1 MAAKTRRSGTAEVA
15 GVELTHPERV
25 LYPDQGLT
33 KLDLARYYERV
44 AGRLLPHLEG
54 RPLSL
59 VRCPAG
65 REGSCFYQK
74 HLGEGFPRKVERV
87 EIEESDGA
95 IGVYGVAGS
104 LAAVVSLVQ
113 MGVLEIHTWGCRR
126 DRLERPDRVVFDV
139 DPAPGLA
146 WEAVVETAVELRATL
161 DGLGLASFV
170 KTTGGKGLHVVVPLV
185 RRHGWDAVKAFSR
198 AVAER
203 LVRRRP
209 DHYLATASKEK
220 RQGKIF
226 LDYLRNTRG
235 ATAGAAYST
244 RAHAGAPVATP
255 LAWEEL
261 ATDIR
266 SDTYTVVTL
275 PRRLAALDADP
286 WEGFFGVRQ
295 SISRAARKELGIG

>member
-1 MAAKTRRSGTAEVA
+1 MAAHTRSSGTAEVA
-15 GVELTHPERV
+15 GVELTHPGRV

-33 KLDLARYYERV
+33 KLDLARYYETV
-44 AGRLLPHLEG
+44 ADRLLPHLEG

-65 REGSCFYQK
+65 RERSCFYQK
-74 HLGEGFPRKVERV
+74 HLGEGFPEAVERV
-87 EIEESDGA
+87 EIEEKDGA
-95 IGVYGVAGS
+95 TGLYGVAGS

-126 DRLERPDRVVFDV
+126 DRLERPDTVVFDV

-146 WEAVVETAVELRATL
+146 WEAVVEAATELRATL
-161 DGLGLASFV
+161 DGLGLVSFV

-185 RRHGWDAVKAFSR
+185 RRHGWDEVKDFSH

-209 DHYLATASKEK
+209 DRYLATASKEK
-220 RQGKIF
+220 RRGKIF

-235 ATAGAAYST
+235 ATAVAAYST
-244 RAHAGAPVATP
+244 RARAGAPVATP
-255 LAWEEL
+255 LGWDEL
-261 ATDIR
+261 AGDVR
-266 SDTYTVVTL
+266 SDTYTVANL
-275 PRRLAALDADP
+275 PRRLTALAADP
-286 WEGFFGVRQ
+286 WEGFFGLRQ
-295 SISRAARKELGIG
+295 SITRGTRKELGIG

>member
-1 MAAKTRRSGTAEVA
+1 
-15 GVELTHPERV
+15 
-25 LYPDQGLT
+25 
-33 KLDLARYYERV
+33 
-44 AGRLLPHLEG
+44 
-54 RPLSL
+54 

-198 AVAER
+198 AVADR

-209 DHYLATASKEK
+209 DRYLATASKQM

-235 ATAGAAYST
+235 ATAVAAYST
-244 RAHAGAPVATP
+244 RARAGAPGPPRWPGRSWPPASAPTP
-255 LAWEEL
+255 TPSPPSPGGWRPSTPIPGRVSSGSAS
-261 ATDIR
+261 R
-266 SDTYTVVTL
+266 SAA
-275 PRRLAALDADP
+275 PR
-286 WEGFFGVRQ
+286 
-295 SISRAARKELGIG
+295 ARS